1 MGKISRI
8 QLRGISRT
16 PSDRM
21 TEDGGCAESLN
32 VSLDHSEL
40 APSFIPEDVTKE
52 LGLPDDLQAEK
63 VFVHKAANYEH
74 YVAQFENKVIAYADG
89 KSHLLATL
97 SFGESV
103 NDINAVGNIVIIA
116 TSESVYYVLW
126 KATEYVYIGNQLP
139 VPAIQIE
146 VVGNNDETFFGKDGG
161 GVRIPGADGSIPGM
175 TAIASF
181 EKGAWEEAARG
192 VAENEDVNAAFQEMT
207 SNFWASV
214 QQLKNKIGKW
224 GHFSCPRLVRY
235 AIKLYDGSYVYHSA
249 PILIGA
255 GEKEWLTAASGPVMP
270 DGTRLR
276 LTYSINLFY
285 RAIAKLVS
293 WEVEGWEDIIEGVD
307 IFISTDIAFPNIN
320 ESFATCDNGGGK
332 VYFKGYDEAFEKTKE
347 EVLSKVLF
355 YKIESIAVRD
365 LDSLKAGIDLHRQ
378 DFVEQ
383 AEDLVVQERLT
394 PDYMTS
400 HKVIP
405 RTMELYNN
413 SLLVNAAKIEM
424 PNPYPLLNGLFCN
437 SRLDA
442 VYDNF
447 QEPKTYQMK
456 FRMRRNNGEE
466 YSIMARNPQGGFD
479 LVTPLISNGAPS
491 ALEKHWY
498 ARPMAW
504 ISYPDVNCYQVDLFT
519 GGGDVVQIPMSQH
532 PGLSVSY
539 AFVGLDEFI
548 EDGPTAADVE
558 YDFSEKKTY
567 EVTNQVMMSE
577 MNNPFVF
584 PAGRRNTLQSS
595 ILGVAIATS
604 ALSQGQFGQFPL
616 YVFTEDGIWAMETAA
631 DGSFVTSK
639 PLSRDVCVNPD
650 SITSIDNA
658 VIFVTD
664 KGVML
669 LQGSQVVNI
678 SPNMNGRHYTIEET
692 AKVILEK
699 TIEDTIAKIGKT
711 PVDQMA
717 QVIQNEVSQSISQQE
732 TRASIERVAQSIIAE
747 EEFFKDL
754 LPILSDSTHFMAFVR
769 EATIAYDYPG
779 QRLVFIKKDEKYQYV
794 YKLDTQTWHK
804 TAYGID
810 LLAPINS
817 YPECMVQGQKKK
829 EVTRTFWKVVEYNSQ
844 EEFDYL
850 AGRIRVKMPEL
861 SDREIQS
868 FLDMDGV
875 IDVTGIH
882 EDDHEWLANEM
893 DTYNVATEFEEKTGE
908 ESFTCIY
915 DLSTI
920 LDAADSRIPTR
931 GVIATRPFDL
941 GAPDVLKTITD
952 IKIRGQYAR
961 GAVKFMLLGSMDG
974 INFYVIGTK
983 RGKAWKLFRL
993 IILADLDPTERISWV
1008 DVIYEEK
1015 FTNRL
1020 R

>member
-1 MGKISRI
+1 MIKQI
-8 QLRGISRT
+8 QLRGISRS

-21 TEDGGCAESLN
+21 TEDGGLDESLN
-32 VSLDHSEL
+32 IYLDTAES
-40 APSFIPEDVTKE
+40 APALVPEDVTNS

-63 VFVHKAANYEH
+63 VFVHKTANYEH
-74 YVAQFENKVIAYADG
+74 YVVQVENKVIAYADG
-89 KSHLLATL
+89 KPHLLVTL
-97 SFGESV
+97 SSGESV
-103 NDINAVGNIVIIA
+103 NDISAVGNIIIIA

-139 VPAIQIE
+139 VPAIQLD
-146 VVGNNDETFFGKDGG
+146 VVGNDDESFYGRSKYRVPLD
-161 GVRIPGADGSIPGM
+161 ASGSIPGM
-175 TAIASF
+175 MAIASF
-181 EKGAWEEAARG
+181 EKGAWEAASRG
-192 VAENEDVNAAFQEMT
+192 IDENDDVNAAFQEMT

-214 QQLKNKIGKW
+214 QQTKNKIGKW
-224 GHFSCPRLVRY
+224 GYFSCPRFVRY
-235 AIKLYDGSYVYHSA
+235 AIKLYDGSYVYHSV

-255 GEKEWLTAASGPVMP
+255 GEKEWISVTGNTAGAGNSFISNLYY
-270 DGTRLR
+270 T
-276 LTYSINLFY
+276 INLFY
-285 RAIAKLVS
+285 KATAKLVS
-293 WEVEGWEDIIEGVD
+293 WEVEGWEDIIAGVD

-383 AEDLVVQERLT
+383 SEDLVVRERLT
-394 PDYMTS
+394 SDYMTS
-400 HKVIP
+400 HKVVP
-405 RTMELYNN
+405 RTMNLYNN

-442 VYDNF
+442 VYDKF

-548 EDGPTAADVE
+548 EDGVAAGDVE

-639 PLSRDVCVNPD
+639 PLSRDVCVKPE

-658 VIFVTD
+658 VVFVTD

-669 LQGSQVVNI
+669 VQGAQVVNI
-678 SPNMNGRHYTIEET
+678 SPFMNGRHYTINQS
-692 AKVILEK
+692 AKDILE
-699 TIEDTIAKIGKT
+699 TSDY
-711 PVDQMA
+711 
-717 QVIQNEVSQSISQQE
+717 
-732 TRASIERVAQSIIAE
+732 AS
-747 EEFFKDL
+747 L
-754 LPILSDSTHFMAFVR
+754 LPSLTDADTFMGFVKK
-769 EATIAYDYPG
+769 ASVAYDYAG
-779 QRLVFIKKDEKYQYV
+779 KRLIFIARDEAYQYV

-804 TAYGID
+804 LKHEVELIE
-810 LLAPINS
+810 PINS
-817 YPECMVQGQKKK
+817 YPECLVRGKEEHHFISLYIQDVESRDDQTYELFKREAKKILSLTENQISMMWNGGSILLDLNK
-829 EVTRTFWKVVEYNSQ
+829 VSIDEVEGFIIAASHEAHVLVDYDEMENVNRTRV
-844 EEFDYL
+844 
-850 AGRIRVKMPEL
+850 
-861 SDREIQS
+861 
-868 FLDMDGV
+868 
-875 IDVTGIH
+875 
-882 EDDHEWLANEM
+882 
-893 DTYNVATEFEEKTGE
+893 
-908 ESFTCIY
+908 Y

-920 LDAADSRIPTR
+920 LDGTR
-931 GVIATRPFDL
+931 EQSTELGCIITRPLDL
-941 GAPDVLKTITD
+941 GYAD
-952 IKIRGQYAR
+952 IKKVIKDIRIRGEYAKGHVQYI
-961 GAVKFMLLGSMDG
+961 LQGSDDG
-974 INFYVIGTK
+974 VNYFNTSLK
-983 RGKAWKLFRL
+983 QKSWKLFR
-993 IILADLDPTERISWV
+993 IIIVCALDRFERISWI
-1008 DVIYEEK
+1008 DIDYAIRYN
-1015 FTNRL
+1015 NRL